1 MIGSAK
7 VAHKTADRRLPC
19 GSCAEHSEGLS
30 RRIGDM
36 EIRLIKVEDHIN
48 ESSAMQKA
56 IDVSIKAMQSYFERF
71 QGDVDGKFKM
81 WDEWKDNHS
90 VKTGELAQQ
99 CLATQEIA
107 KETNE
112 NVSLILQKL
121 SENKGFFSGIK
132 WLLGCLFAATGL
144 VLSNLDKLKF

>member
-7 VAHKTADRRLPC
+7 AAHKAADRRLPC

-71 QGDVDGKFKM
+71 QADVDGKFKM
-81 WDEWKDNHS
+81 WDDWKDRHTQ
-90 VKTGELAQQ
+90 KTGELMQQ
-99 CLATQEIA
+99 CV
-107 KETNE
+107 ETNE
-112 NVSLILQKL
+112 IATKTQDSVNKILQKI
-121 SENKGFFSGIK
+121 SEKKGFFSGIK
-132 WLLGCLFAATGL
+132 WLIGCLFAATGL
-144 VLSNLDKLKF
+144 VISNLDKLKF